1 MYANGLQKSSYLIDL
16 IDLTD
21 LRDLTD
27 PIDLIDL
34 TDLTDLTYLTYLTD
48 LTGLTDLMDLTDL
61 TDLTSRYLWHLPLAT
76 VALARGTDSSL
87 DREDMY
93 FCFERSA
100 MNEWL
105 EVMFPLSK

>member
-1 MYANGLQKSSYLIDL
+1 MYANGLQKSSYLTDL

-21 LRDLTD
+21 IIDLTD
-27 PIDLIDL
+27 PMDLIDL
-34 TDLTDLTYLTYLTD
+34 TDLTYLTDLTD

-76 VALARGTDSSL
+76 VALARRTDSSL
-87 DREDMY
+87 DREDMC
-93 FCFERSA
+93 FSFERSA